1 MSFGTLCVGNER
13 GGDNCLGLKTIV
25 RLLRVPNSV
34 HHTDFYRNMVAGYE
48 TIFIYMILHEISKKT
63 GFNWNIK

>member
-1 MSFGTLCVGNER
+1 M
-13 GGDNCLGLKTIV
+13 GLKTIV

-34 HHTDFYRNMVAGYE
+34 HHTDFYRNVVAGYE

-63 GFNWNIK
+63 GFNWNEK